1 MAISFN
7 KMTPRYVFGLGYD
20 LFFHAM
26 KLIDCLGTKKFLEAF
41 FRQEEEKER
50 KMMEDMIAHLLV
62 LEKEEKSRRL
72 TEGGGEDDETYS
84 GPLKFEGDFST
95 PEAEDEENLMDN
107 PPFVIDEEDVD
118 PTEGLA
124 QMRAEE
130 EDPELGEAEI
140 RKEEQKTGRKQ
151 RSLLRQGGYRHGTF

>member
-1 MAISFN
+1 
-7 KMTPRYVFGLGYD
+7 
-20 LFFHAM
+20 M
-26 KLIDCLGTKKFLEAF
+26 KLTTTTFLLFAFVLCVSKANGNLIQQDDTKFLEAF

-151 RSLLRQGGYRHGTF
+151 RSLLRQGGHRRKAK